1 MARRRYHFDK
11 VEVHRRGERS
21 ASWGFAGGAVTG
33 VEYSFVVTDG
43 NYRQRNHWEFV
54 ARVPKKAADRI
65 EVRPTLL
72 PNDRAW
78 AELDRRSLTFNKAT
92 KARYRGQRYCQV
104 ALADPSGLRTKDV
117 VHRGEKDK
125 LPAWFKQISSRIK
138 VKETVRQ
145 TRGTDGHALVVTVG
159 SDDHATM
166 IRLFFAM
173 KVWVLK
179 EKIVLPD

>member
-1 MARRRYHFDK
+1 MARRRYRFDK
-11 VEVHRRGERS
+11 VDIASSGERS
-21 ASWGFAGGAVTG
+21 ASWGFAGSAVTG
-33 VEYSFVVTDG
+33 TEHAFVVTDG

-54 ARVPKKAADRI
+54 ARVPKEAGGRI
-65 EVRPTLL
+65 EVRPALL

-78 AELDRRSLTFNKAT
+78 ADLDRRSLTFNRAT
-92 KARYRGQRYCQV
+92 KSRYRGLRYCQV
-104 ALADPSGLRTKDV
+104 ALADPSGRRTKDV

-125 LPAWFKQISSRIK
+125 LPVWFKQIGSHIK
-138 VKETVRQ
+138 VKETVRA
-145 TRGTDGHALVVTVG
+145 THGTDGHALVVTVG
-159 SDDHATM
+159 NDDYKTM